1 MIGVGDLYTNKNKK
15 EFVFSFVSSFDM
27 CFGIDLFV
35 IFFRGYE
42 DVPVVIANPPAIPR
56 PIAWFWGIAANILQ
70 AIIVV
75 CLWMNENWKFDNEQ
89 YALSV
94 RCHVVRLFSYQ
105 DSQLKE

>member
-1 MIGVGDLYTNKNKK
+1 LIGVGDLYTNKNKK

-75 CLWMNENWKFDNEQ
+75 CLWMNSKFELSNMV
-89 YALSV
+89 LSV
-94 RCHVVRLFSYQ
+94 KCCQIILPK
-105 DSQLKE
+105 KE

>member
-75 CLWMNENWKFDNEQ
+75 CLWM
-89 YALSV
+89 
-94 RCHVVRLFSYQ
+94 
-105 DSQLKE
+105 LKRVIWF

>member
-1 MIGVGDLYTNKNKK
+1 
-15 EFVFSFVSSFDM
+15 M

-75 CLWMNENWKFDNEQ
+75 CLVMTENLIKCELMCNI
-89 YALSV
+89 LMSV
-94 RCHVVRLFSYQ
+94 MFMYIRSEFKCSDY
-105 DSQLKE
+105 